1 MSPRPSSLW
10 FALVCGGFLLGPA
23 AARGQVVE
31 RRPTPRWM
39 EGAARYE
46 IAFKHREPLLMAI
59 LLVASEGE
67 VVVEV
72 NGETVG
78 GVSDPAK
85 AASYE
90 ITQSLRSGGNRVVL
104 LAKDGGPVR
113 VAAMLELNGDL
124 APSRWIATGPG
135 WTAPGGKL
143 SLADVV
149 DADPAANP
157 FDPTKVADA
166 YSSWKLARPG
176 EQSRATDPA
185 GFTLPEGFRV
195 ELVRSAGADEDSWV
209 AMAFDPEGRIT
220 IAKEKR
226 GLLRLERN
234 GGTELIEDSLLECRG
249 LLYTAGCL
257 YAHANNSKVLV
268 RLRDADGDGAFEEKT
283 ELLRTEGGV
292 GHGRNHVRL
301 GPDGQLWIALGNNVR
316 LTGRAAPRSPLR
328 HFADDQVLPNP
339 WDASMF
345 DGDVELPAGHIL
357 RMSPGGDLVEL
368 VSGGMRNPLDIA
380 FNRAGEPFTFDADM
394 EWDLRTPWY
403 MPNRVLH
410 LVSGADFGWRRGTG
424 RFPARYVDTLPSVAD
439 IGLGSPT
446 AVFFGYGGRM
456 PERYAEALFVCDW
469 AYGRILAVHLRPEGS
484 SYAGE
489 AETFISGRPLNVT
502 DGCIGPD
509 GALWFLTGGRGTQSG
524 LYRVSYE
531 GEMAKGSKSVADAP
545 PPNPLRDLRRRLE
558 AWHRG
563 IPADRAEEAL
573 ALILPNLAHGDRFIR
588 HAARVALEGIPAER
602 WQHDLLER
610 GDDWPVLLGALALAR
625 TAGEE
630 VAPAIFDRLLQM
642 RWESLDEERRSAV
655 LRVLAVTLARL
666 GDPDEVRRGKWLAWL
681 EPHFPAADSAMNED
695 LCLLLVRLKSS
706 VVLDR
711 SLALLRKAETAEEW
725 LFYPLH
731 LRHLRS
737 GWNVESRRAVFEA
750 LNRAGEFGGG
760 RNHTKAIQDLRAEY
774 AAALSPEEAGQLA
787 ALIRLAEPAAPAPR
801 KAAVKVREWKLEDLL
816 PSLGRLDR
824 GRSFEKGREAIL
836 ATGCAACHRVSPDRA
851 FPAGLLGPDLVQVSA
866 RFGRRDLLDHILNP
880 SKVVEE
886 KYRVVVVTRTDGAQ
900 VAGSLESEND
910 ENVILKPTPLSPET
924 IGIGKSQIAK
934 REVSL
939 LSQMPAGLLDSLEA
953 EQILDLL
960 AFLEAKG
967 DPKHRSFQ
975 P

>member
-1 MSPRPSSLW
+1 MSLRPSRLC
-10 FALVCGGFLLGPA
+10 FALAFGSFFLGLA
-23 AARGQVVE
+23 ATQGQVVE
-31 RRPTPRWM
+31 RRPTPLWM

-46 IAFKHREPLLMAI
+46 ISFEHREPLLMAI
-59 LLVASEGE
+59 LLVASDREI
-67 VVVEV
+67 VVEV

-78 GVSDPAK
+78 GANDPAK
-85 AASYE
+85 ASSHE
-90 ITQSLRSGGNRVVL
+90 ITKRLRAGGNRVAL
-104 LAKDGGPVR
+104 LSKDGTPVR
-113 VAAMLELNGDL
+113 AAALLELNGDL
-124 APSRWIATGPG
+124 ATSRWIATGPG
-135 WTAPGGKL
+135 WTAPVGKPSLGG
-143 SLADVV
+143 AV

-157 FDPTKVADA
+157 FDPAKVADA

-176 EQSRATDPA
+176 EQSTATDPA
-185 GFTLPEGFRV
+185 GFTLPPGFRA

-209 AMAFDPEGRIT
+209 AMAFDPQGRIT

-226 GLLRLERN
+226 GLLRLEPG

-249 LLYTAGCL
+249 LLYAEGAL

-268 RLRDADGDGAFEEKT
+268 RLRDMDGDGVFEEKT

-301 GPDGQLWIALGNNVR
+301 GPGGHLWIVLGNNAR
-316 LTGRAAPRSPLR
+316 LAEGISPNSPLR

-339 WDASMF
+339 WDPAMF

-357 RMSPGGDLVEL
+357 RMSLDGGLVEL
-368 VSGGMRNPLDIA
+368 VAGGMRNPLDLA
-380 FNRAGEPFTFDADM
+380 FNREGEPFTFDADM
-394 EWDLRTPWY
+394 EWDIRTPWY

-424 RFPARYVDTLPSVAD
+424 RFPARYADTLPSVAD

-456 PERYAEALFVCDW
+456 PERYTEAFFICDW
-469 AYGRILAVHLRPEGS
+469 AYGRILAVHLRPEGA
-484 SYAGE
+484 SYA
-489 AETFISGRPLNVT
+489 AETEAFIAGRPLNVT

-531 GEMAKGSKSVADAP
+531 GEVNPPTPAP
-545 PPNPLRDLRRRLE
+545 AVNPLRDLRRQLE
-558 AWHRG
+558 AHHRG
-563 IPADRAEEAL
+563 VAADRTEEAL
-573 ALILPNLAHGDRFIR
+573 ALILPNLGHGDRFIR
-588 HAARVALEGIPAER
+588 HAARVALETIPAEA
-602 WQHDLLER
+602 WQDRLLEQAD
-610 GDDWPVLLGALALAR
+610 GWPVLLGALALTR

-630 VAPAIFDRLLQM
+630 AAPAILDRLLQIN
-642 RWESLDEERRSAV
+642 WDLLDEERRLAV

-666 GDPDEVRRGKWLAWL
+666 GDPDEAQRRKLLAWL
-681 EPHFPAADSAMNED
+681 EPHFPVASPVMNED

-706 VVLDR
+706 VVLER
-711 SLALLRKAETAEEW
+711 SIALLRKAETPEEL

-731 LRHLRS
+731 LRYLTS
-737 GWNVESRRAVFEA
+737 GWDVESRRTVFES

-760 RNHTKAIQDLRAEY
+760 GRNHTKTIQDLRTEY
-774 AAALSPEEAGQLA
+774 TASLSPEEAGQLA
-787 ALIRLAEPAAPAPR
+787 ELIHLPQPTATAPVPAPTAAKV
-801 KAAVKVREWKLEDLL
+801 KAWTLEDLL
-816 PSLGRLDR
+816 PSLGQVDR
-824 GRSFEKGREAIL
+824 GRSFEKGREATL
-836 ATGCAACHRVSPDRA
+836 ATGCAACHRVSPDPA
-851 FPAGLLGPDLVQVSA
+851 FPAGLLGPDLVQVAA

-886 KYRVVVVTRTDGAQ
+886 KYQTVVVTRTDGTQ
-900 VAGSLESEND
+900 VAGSLESEDD
-910 ENVILKPTPLSPET
+910 ESVILKPSPLAPDT

-934 REVSL
+934 REVSA
-939 LSQMPAGLLDSLEA
+939 LSQMPSGLLDSLKA

-960 AFLEAKG
+960 AFLEAGG
-967 DPKHRSFQ
+967 DPKHRCFQ